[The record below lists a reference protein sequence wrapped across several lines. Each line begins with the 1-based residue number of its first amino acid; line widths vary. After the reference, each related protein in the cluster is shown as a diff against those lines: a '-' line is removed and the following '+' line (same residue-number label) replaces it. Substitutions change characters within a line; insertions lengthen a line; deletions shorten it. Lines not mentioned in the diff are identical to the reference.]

1 MIAHPL
7 HAHDALPA
15 TEALDLACEEL
26 DAWPPAT
33 GLRVLWQGQLAAVAA
48 IGPALPAMAEAVT
61 AAAALLRAHPAG
73 RLIYAGAGTSAR
85 LAAGDGAELNPTFDW
100 PEHRLL
106 LLPAGG
112 PEALIRARENAED
125 DRPAAVSAVALH
137 RIGAGDVVIGVA
149 ASGATQFT
157 CAVVEAARAAGALT
171 IGISNSPGA
180 PLLTLAECPI
190 LAETAP
196 EPIAGSTRMKAGT
209 AQKVILTL
217 LSTGIMAGLGRIHR
231 GRMVDM
237 RARNAKLRHRAVRMV
252 AELASVPAEAA
263 EAALARTDGRLKE
276 AVLVAGGADPAAAA
290 AALARADGHLRGA
303 LAELAPG
310 P

>member
-1 MIAHPL
+1 MIAHLTP
-7 HAHDALPA
+7 HALPA

-48 IGPALPAMAEAVT
+48 IGPALPVMAEAVT
-61 AAAALLRAHPAG
+61 AAASLLRAHPEG
-73 RLIYAGAGTSAR
+73 RLVYAGAGTSAR

-100 PEHRLL
+100 PDRRLL

-112 PEALIRARENAED
+112 PEALLRAMENAED
-125 DRPAAVSAVALH
+125 DREAAAGEVATHAIGPA
-137 RIGAGDVVIGVA
+137 DVVIGVA
-149 ASGATQFT
+149 ASGATPFT
-157 CAVVEAARAAGALT
+157 CTVIEAARAAGALT
-171 IGISNSPGA
+171 IGISNSPRT
-180 PLLTLAECPI
+180 PLLALAEYGI

-196 EPIAGSTRMKAGT
+196 EPVAGSTRMKAGT

-237 RARNAKLRHRAVRMV
+237 RARNAKLRLRALRMV
-252 AELASVPAEAA
+252 AELASVTPEAA
-263 EAALARTDGRLKE
+263 EVALTRTDGRLKE
-276 AVLVAGGADPAAAA
+276 AILVAGGVEPAAAA
-290 AALARADGHLRGA
+290 AALARAAGQLRGA
-303 LAELAPG
+303 LAELASSP
-310 P
+310 

>member
-1 MIAHPL
+1 MIAHPTT
-7 HAHDALPA
+7 HELPA
-15 TEALDLACEEL
+15 TEAVDLACEEL

-33 GLRVLWQGQLAAVAA
+33 QLRVLWQGQLAAVAA

-61 AAAALLRAHPAG
+61 AAASLLRAHPAG
-73 RLIYAGAGTSAR
+73 RLVYAGAGTSAR
-85 LAAGDGAELNPTFDW
+85 LAAGDGAELHPTFDW
-100 PEHRLL
+100 PEQRLL

-112 PEALIRARENAED
+112 REALLRAIENAED
-125 DRPAAVSAVALH
+125 DRDAALSAVAQH
-137 RIGAGDVVIGVA
+137 RIGRGDVVIGVA
-149 ASGATQFT
+149 ASGATPFT

-180 PLLTLAECPI
+180 PLLALAEYGI

-196 EPIAGSTRMKAGT
+196 EPVAGSTRMKAGT

-237 RARNAKLRHRAVRMV
+237 RARNAKLRLRAVRMV
-252 AELASVPAEAA
+252 AELASVTPEAA
-263 EAALARTDGRLKE
+263 ADALTRSDGRLKE
-276 AVLVAGGADPAAAA
+276 AILVAGGVEPAAAA
-290 AALARADGHLRGA
+290 AALARAGGQLRGA
-303 LAELAPG
+303 LAELAPA

>member
-1 MIAHPL
+1 MIVHLPV
-7 HAHDALPA
+7 HELPA

-26 DAWPPAT
+26 DSWPPAT
-33 GLRVLWQGQLAAVAA
+33 QLRVLWQGQLAAVAA

-61 AAAALLRAHPAG
+61 AAASLLRAHADG
-73 RLIYAGAGTSAR
+73 RLVYAGAGTSAR

-112 PEALIRARENAED
+112 PQALMRSIENAED
-125 DRPAAVSAVALH
+125 DRQAAIAAIATH
-137 RIGAGDVVIGVA
+137 RIGPADVVIGVA
-149 ASGATQFT
+149 ASGATPFT
-157 CAVVEAARAAGALT
+157 CAAVEAARAAGALT

-180 PLLTLAECPI
+180 PLLTLAERGI

-196 EPIAGSTRMKAGT
+196 EPVAGSTRMKAGT

-237 RARNAKLRHRAVRMV
+237 RARNAKLHHRAMRMV
-252 AELASVPAEAA
+252 AELASVSPEEA

-276 AVLVAGGADPAAAA
+276 AILVAGGVEPETAV
-290 AALARADGHLRGA
+290 AALARAGGSLRVA
-303 LAELAPG
+303 LAELAPA